1 MFNGYRQLF
10 QVRGG
15 LRFSAS
21 AFVLRLPISMM
32 YLALALFIVDEKGS
46 YALAGSLSMAASV
59 VLAIA
64 TPLWSRA
71 ADQYGQSTIL
81 KITAPIHL
89 LFLGLF
95 VYLVKSGAPTW
106 QWFLAAL
113 IFECFVIGAGQM
125 VRRRWIYAVGD
136 NRQLI
141 DTAYSFEAF
150 VDEII
155 FTTGPVIVAIL
166 AARFSPA
173 VAIFVAMSSV
183 AVGTLLFLRQKET
196 EPPRHPR
203 EDGEDH
209 SLLIRKQAIQALF
222 IPMMLCGAFF
232 SSTGLVIVGYADKFG
247 VRDYSGFL
255 IAIWSLGSGIAAL
268 VSGTITWK
276 ASEKTRFLF
285 FLTLLFLLTLPIYL
299 VVHLLP
305 GNHAAMSIALFCNGI
320 AIAPLL
326 TAGFTVAEKSVSEK
340 RTTEVLAWAISALNL
355 GGALPTALTGYIIDN
370 YGVTVAFAIP
380 VGCMLISVL
389 SLLPFANYWRG
400 KVGATA

>member
-1 MFNGYRQLF
+1 MFDSYRKLF
-10 QVRGG
+10 QIRGG
-15 LRFSAS
+15 LRFSIS

-32 YLALALFIVDEKGS
+32 YLALALFIVEEKGS
-46 YALAGSLSMAASV
+46 YALAGLLSMAASV
-59 VLAIA
+59 VLAAA

-71 ADQYGQSTIL
+71 ADQYGQSKIL

-95 VYLVKSGAPTW
+95 VFLVKSDAPTW

-113 IFECFVIGAGQM
+113 IFESFVIGAGQM
-125 VRRRWIYAVGD
+125 VRRRWIHAVGD

-166 AARFSPA
+166 ATRFSPA
-173 VAIFVAMSSV
+173 VAIFVAMGSV
-183 AVGTLLFLRQKET
+183 AFGTLLFLRQKET

>member
-1 MFNGYRQLF
+1 MFDTYRRLF
-10 QVRGG
+10 KVPGG

-32 YLALALFIVDEKGS
+32 YLALALFIVEEKGS
-46 YALAGSLSMAASV
+46 YALAGTLSMAASV

-71 ADQYGQSTIL
+71 ADQFGQSKIL
-81 KITAPIHL
+81 RITFPIHI
-89 LFLGLF
+89 LFLALF

-106 QWFLAAL
+106 QWFLSAL
-113 IFECFVIGAGQM
+113 IFESFVIGAGQM
-125 VRRRWIYAVGD
+125 VRRRWIYAIGD

-155 FTTGPVIVAIL
+155 FTTGPVLVAIT
-166 AARFSPA
+166 AARFSPS
-173 VAIFVAMSSV
+173 VAIYLAMGCV
-183 AVGTLLFLRQKET
+183 VVGALLYLRQNET
-196 EPPRHPR
+196 EPPKHPR
-203 EDGEDH
+203 EEGEDH
-209 SLLIRKQAIQALF
+209 SLLIRNRSIQALF
-222 IPMMLCGAFF
+222 IPMMLCGSFF
-232 SSTGLVIVGYADKFG
+232 SSSGLVIVGYADKFG

-268 VSGTITWK
+268 ISGTIVWRR
-276 ASEKTRFLF
+276 SEKTRFLF
-285 FLTLLFLLTLPIYL
+285 FLISLLILTLPIYL
-299 VVHLLP
+299 VVHIFP
-305 GNHAAMSIALFCNGI
+305 GNHLAMSIALFFNGL
-320 AIAPLL
+320 AIAPML

-340 RTTEVLAWAISALNL
+340 RTTEVLAWTISALNL

-380 VGCMLISVL
+380 VGCMLLSVL
-389 SLLPFANYWRG
+389 SLLPFANYWQG
-400 KVGATA
+400 KVGASA

>member
-1 MFNGYRQLF
+1 MLNGYRQLF

-113 IFECFVIGAGQM
+113 IFESFVIGAGQM

-173 VAIFVAMSSV
+173 VAIFVAMGSV

-299 VVHLLP
+299 VVQLLP

-370 YGVTVAFAIP
+370 
-380 VGCMLISVL
+380 
-389 SLLPFANYWRG
+389 
-400 KVGATA
+400 

>member
-89 LFLGLF
+89 
-95 VYLVKSGAPTW
+95 VKSGAPTW

-173 VAIFVAMSSV
+173 IAIFVAMGSV
-183 AVGTLLFLRQKET
+183 AVGTR
-196 EPPRHPR
+196 
-203 EDGEDH
+203 
-209 SLLIRKQAIQALF
+209 LF
-222 IPMMLCGAFF
+222 IR
-232 SSTGLVIVGYADKFG
+232 
-247 VRDYSGFL
+247 VR
-255 IAIWSLGSGIAAL
+255 
-268 VSGTITWK
+268 
-276 ASEKTRFLF
+276 
-285 FLTLLFLLTLPIYL
+285 
-299 VVHLLP
+299 
-305 GNHAAMSIALFCNGI
+305 
-320 AIAPLL
+320 
-326 TAGFTVAEKSVSEK
+326 TAK
-340 RTTEVLAWAISALNL
+340 
-355 GGALPTALTGYIIDN
+355 IIH
-370 YGVTVAFAIP
+370 
-380 VGCMLISVL
+380 C
-389 SLLPFANYWRG
+389 
-400 KVGATA
+400 